1 MLELIGSI
9 LAVIVIAVQS
19 FAGYRHN
26 KYLGMILPILFVG
39 SVIYL
44 IAVGRYNLSF
54 TNILMPIV
62 VLIGLIGVYL
72 FAGRTTKK

>member
-9 LAVIVIAVQS
+9 LAIIVIAVQS

-26 KYLGMILPILFVG
+26 KYLGLVLPILFIG
-39 SVIYL
+39 SIVYL
-44 IAVGRYNLSF
+44 TLTGRYVLNLS
-54 TNILMPIV
+54 NILMPIV
-62 VLIGLIGVYL
+62 VLIVLIGVYL